1 MKKQS
6 KRFVS
11 MALAL
16 VLVLALVPAAVM
28 AADAIKKQMIE
39 ANYMGI
45 KLVVNGVE
53 VTPKDAT
60 GHEVEPFA
68 SNGTTYL
75 PVRAVA
81 AALGQ
86 DVEWDGETKT
96 VYIGDNIPGKETNW
110 MQKLP
115 PYQLN
120 NATAYDGSDHKEFF
134 TVAGKDQTQGVVLEA
149 SGHYSGDK
157 DSDGLCEK
165 NNDGD
170 HGSAIWNTD
179 LQYQTMNVTV
189 GHMGDRQI
197 NCQLE
202 VYLDGVYSTT
212 YDLPWSAAPKKL
224 SIPVNYAPNVRLEL
238 VGIKGPNIGSL
249 WQTAQYGLYDISF
262 E

>member
-1 MKKQS
+1 MKTKLT
-6 KRFVS
+6 RRIAVTTLALLLLCGT
-11 MALAL
+11 ALAAG
-16 VLVLALVPAAVM
+16 V
-28 AADAIKKQMIE
+28 IKTQMIE

-45 KLVVNGVE
+45 KLVVNGIE
-53 VTPKDAT
+53 VTPKDAA

-96 VYIGDNIPGKETNW
+96 VYIGDNIPGKKTNW

-120 NATAYDGSDHKEFF
+120 NAEAYDGSDHTKFF
-134 TVAGKDQTQGVVLEA
+134 TVAGKKQAQGVVLKADA
-149 SGHYSGDK
+149 SYGGEQVNDTTYKKSSDK
-157 DSDGLCEK
+157 YKGT
-165 NNDGD
+165 
-170 HGSAIWNTD
+170 AIWNTD
-179 LQYQTMNVTV
+179 LQYKTMKVTA
-189 GHMGDRQI
+189 GHMGDNQMS
-197 NCQLE
+197 CQLE
-202 VYLDGVYSTT
+202 VYLDGVYSQTI
-212 YDLPWSAAPKKL
+212 DLPWSAAPKAL

-238 VGIKGPNIGSL
+238 VGSEEGPF
-249 WQTAQYGLYDISF
+249 TAWYESVSTQYGLYDISF

>member
-1 MKKQS
+1 MKTKLT
-6 KRFVS
+6 RRVTV
-11 MALAL
+11 AILAL
-16 VLVLALVPAAVM
+16 VLLCGTAFAT
-28 AADAIKKQMIE
+28 DAIKTQMIE

-45 KLVVNGVE
+45 KLVVNGIE

-60 GHEVEPFA
+60 GHEVEPFT

-96 VYIGDNIPGKETNW
+96 VYIGDNIPGKAVNW

-120 NATAYDGSDHKEFF
+120 NAEAFDGSDHTKSFS
-134 TVAGKDQTQGVVLEA
+134 VAGKKQAQGVVMNISAWYDGAVVDGNIREK
-149 SGHYSGDK
+149 SK
-157 DSDGLCEK
+157 DNYTGT
-165 NNDGD
+165 
-170 HGSAIWNTD
+170 AIWNTD
-179 LQYQTMNVTV
+179 LQYKTMKVTV
-189 GHMGDRQI
+189 GHMGDTQMDG
-197 NCQLE
+197 QLE

-212 YDLPWSAAPKKL
+212 YDIPWAAAPKTL
-224 SIPVNYAPNVRLEL
+224 SILLNYAPNVRLEL
-238 VGIKGPNIGSL
+238 VGAREGVPEGAS
-249 WQTAQYGLYDISF
+249 WSAVSTQYGLYNISF

>member
-1 MKKQS
+1 MKNKLT
-6 KRFVS
+6 RRIAVA
-11 MALAL
+11 ALAL
-16 VLVLALVPAAVM
+16 VLLCGAAM
-28 AADAIKKQMIE
+28 AVETIKTQMIE

-53 VTPKDAT
+53 VTPKDAA

-86 DVEWDGETKT
+86 DVEWEGETRT

-120 NATAYDGSDHKEFF
+120 HATAYDGSDHTQYF
-134 TVAGKDQTQGVVLEA
+134 TVAGKQQSQGVVLEA
-149 SGHYSGDK
+149 LQGQYG
-157 DSDGLCEK
+157 GYYT
-165 NNDGD
+165 
-170 HGSAIWNTD
+170 GSAIWNTD
-179 LQYQTMNVTV
+179 IQYKTMKVTV
-189 GHMGDRQI
+189 GHMGDEQED
-197 NCQLE
+197 CQLV
-202 VYLDGVYSTT
+202 VYLDGVYSHTI
-212 YDLPWSAAPKKL
+212 DLPWAAAPKAL
-224 SIPVNYAPNVRLEL
+224 SIPLNYAPNVLLEL
-238 VGIKGPNIGSL
+238 VDPTERSGVTS
-249 WQTAQYGLYDISF
+249 QYGLYDISF

>member
-1 MKKQS
+1 MKNKLT
-6 KRFVS
+6 RRIAVA
-11 MALAL
+11 ALAL
-16 VLVLALVPAAVM
+16 VLLCGAAM
-28 AADAIKKQMIE
+28 AVETIKTQMIE

-53 VTPKDAT
+53 VTPKDAA

-86 DVEWDGETKT
+86 DVEWEGETRT

-120 NATAYDGSDHKEFF
+120 HATAYDGSDHTKSFS
-134 TVAGKDQTQGVVLEA
+134 VAGKQQSQGVVMGA
-149 SGHYSGDK
+149 SAHYNS
-157 DSDGLCEK
+157 E
-165 NNDGD
+165 NDAGVRSTS
-170 HGSAIWNTD
+170 SAIWNTD
-179 LQYQTMNVTV
+179 LLYKTMNVTV
-189 GHMGDRQI
+189 GHMGDSQMD
-197 NCQLE
+197 CQLE
-202 VYLDGVYSTT
+202 VYLDGVYSKTI
-212 YDLPWSAAPKKL
+212 DLPWAAAPKKL
-224 SIPVNYAPNVRLEL
+224 SIPVNYAPNVQLKLTVLKE
-238 VGIKGPNIGSL
+238 
-249 WQTAQYGLYDISF
+249 QTLLYYDVETQYGLYDISF

>member
-1 MKKQS
+1 MKNKLT
-6 KRFVS
+6 RRIAVA
-11 MALAL
+11 ALAL
-16 VLVLALVPAAVM
+16 VLLCGAAM
-28 AADAIKKQMIE
+28 AVETIKTQMIE

-53 VTPKDAT
+53 VTPKDAA

-86 DVEWDGETKT
+86 DVEWEGETRT

-120 NATAYDGSDHKEFF
+120 NAEAYDGSDHTKFF
-134 TVAGKDQTQGVVLEA
+134 TVAGKQQSQGVVLKA
-149 SGHYSGDK
+149 HAVYDGAQVDGTTHKKS
-157 DSDGLCEK
+157 SDGYK
-165 NNDGD
+165 GT
-170 HGSAIWNTD
+170 AIWNTD
-179 LQYQTMNVTV
+179 LQYKTMKVTV
-189 GHMGDRQI
+189 GHMGDDQHDF
-197 NCQLE
+197 QLE
-202 VYLDGVYSTT
+202 VYLDGVYSHTI
-212 YDLPWSAAPKKL
+212 DLPWSAAPKKL

-238 VGIKGPNIGSL
+238 CGAEEGAYTHWSGID
-249 WQTAQYGLYDISF
+249 TQYGLYDISF